1 MFCRPTL
8 LLSRLIFALWLLLFG
23 AVTVLLRRSWTC
35 AEGRVVWEAGF
46 VLLLRCT
53 EVCVLRLAGALWRV
67 CPEGVAIL
75 VCGVLLAELVVE
87 DPEEPVRRGADEL
100 LLFELL
106 VWALCSFFVV
116 EPEVFPVR
124 RFWPCT
130 SNGVVH
136 IIAMQ
141 SISTTLVILF
151 IILFCLRLVL
161 L

>member
-1 MFCRPTL
+1 M
-8 LLSRLIFALWLLLFG
+8 
-23 AVTVLLRRSWTC
+23 
-35 AEGRVVWEAGF
+35 
-46 VLLLRCT
+46 
-53 EVCVLRLAGALWRV
+53 
-67 CPEGVAIL
+67 
-75 VCGVLLAELVVE
+75 E

-106 VWALCSFFVV
+106 VWALCSLFVV

-124 RFWPCT
+124 RFWPCA

-151 IILFCLRLVL
+151 IIFIVV
-161 L
+161 

>member
-1 MFCRPTL
+1 M
-8 LLSRLIFALWLLLFG
+8 
-23 AVTVLLRRSWTC
+23 
-35 AEGRVVWEAGF
+35 
-46 VLLLRCT
+46 LLRCVV
-53 EVCVLRLAGALWRV
+53 VCVLRLAGALWRV

-75 VCGVLLAELVVE
+75 VCGVVVPVLVV
-87 DPEEPVRRGADEL
+87 DPEEPVRRGADE

-116 EPEVFPVR
+116 VVEVFPPVR
-124 RFWPCT
+124 RFWPCA

-151 IILFCLRLVL
+151 IILGIEG
-161 L
+161 